1 MPVMSEDPNKP
12 PVSGVAR
19 LPASEGAWSWLRSFT
34 PARIGL
40 GRAGISLPTA
50 AQLDFQLAHARARD
64 AVHRPLDVAALQAE
78 LEDLGQPTLAMHS
91 AAASRAQY
99 LQRPDLGRQLD
110 ETSLAVLSARRER
123 RPIAS
128 APCAD
133 IAIAV
138 VDGLS
143 SLAVQR
149 HAVPL
154 IAALKASTN
163 TAPWH
168 LAPVAVVE
176 QGRVAVGDVISE
188 LLGVRLMIVLIG
200 ERPGLSSPD
209 SLGIYL
215 TWAPRLG
222 RHDAERNCISNVR
235 PEGLPYEAAA
245 ARLVY
250 LVDEAMRR
258 QITGVDLKD
267 DRQDTGPVLRAPI
280 NFLLGQWPPAA

>member
-1 MPVMSEDPNKP
+1 MPVMSDDPNKP
-12 PVSGVAR
+12 LGAGVAR
-19 LPASEGAWSWLRSFT
+19 PSASENVWSRLRSFT

-40 GRAGISLPTA
+40 GRAGISHSTA
-50 AQLDFQLAHARARD
+50 AQLEFQLAHAKARD

-78 LEDLGQPTLAMHS
+78 LEDLGHPTLAMHS

-110 ETSLAVLSARRER
+110 ETSLVMLNARER
-123 RPIAS
+123 RPIGS
-128 APCAD
+128 APGAD
-133 IAIAV
+133 VAIAV

-154 IAALKASTN
+154 ITALREMTK
-163 TAPWH
+163 TAPWRM
-168 LAPVAVVE
+168 APVAVVE
-176 QGRVAVGDVISE
+176 QGRVAVGDVIGE

-215 TWAPRLG
+215 TWAPRVG

-250 LVDEAMRR
+250 LVDEARR
-258 QITGVDLKD
+258 REITGVDLKD
-267 DRQDTGPVLRAPI
+267 DRQDTGLVVRAPT